1 MTNKYFILHEDVD
14 VFTSHGVLRINTLH
28 DAFKAGQ
35 LDNSFKVAIIP
46 YTYEHTNFHQIKVGS
61 VVNLEFDII
70 GKYISRLLNLNIE

>member
-35 LDNSFKVAIIP
+35 LDNSFKP
-46 YTYEHTNFHQIKVGS
+46 TTFKEDN
-61 VVNLEFDII
+61 D
-70 GKYISRLLNLNIE
+70 